1 MIDIMNDFLKIFI
14 HPLDILKVG
23 WLNLK
28 IPSLKLHK
36 CISIR
41 KLLNCIRLDGTN
53 EIERELP
60 FLIELT
66 DPRAIEDFFGC
77 DQVRK
82 KKKKLTSFTLLL

>member
-1 MIDIMNDFLKIFI
+1 MNDFLTIFI

-77 DQVRK
+77 DQFRKK

>member
-1 MIDIMNDFLKIFI
+1 MHKHKETIE
-14 HPLDILKVG
+14 
-23 WLNLK
+23 
-28 IPSLKLHK
+28 LH
-36 CISIR
+36 S
-41 KLLNCIRLDGTN
+41 GTN

-82 KKKKLTSFTLLL
+82 KKKLTSFTLLL